1 MKKIEN
7 EYLLSLQY
15 ELSRYTDRTDL
26 VELTA
31 ENVARVEFMI
41 RNNSRYA
48 GKNNQSAT
56 DWLEE
61 FAKALNGQ
69 PTQESYEK
77 IVFEVVSG
85 IDRTNSTHIN
95 ADGVGREELTNR
107 IVSIDKE
114 KLYQYLKNPQED
126 NYKLIEILS
135 TPTHPVDP
143 NKHARSN
150 YSFATK
156 FCHYTA
162 FHLFKG
168 ETEQDNF
175 SIYDSIVAQN
185 IGKYADYYGIKMPND
200 IGLNYTSFI
209 TLVDDIIK
217 ASGDKISR
225 NGFDHLLWYVNKKD
239 VNTQICNHFLIHKT
253 QHCALCHTD
262 FEGIAQ
268 FNVYCC
274 ESCGTQHVI
283 CPTCMS
289 TAPTCPSC
297 NGHLLTNDD
306 YIEKYGITDIYG
318 NHIEVKGGRVLH

>member
-1 MKKIEN
+1 MNKIET

-15 ELSRYTDRTDL
+15 ELSRYRERPDL

-31 ENVARVEFMI
+31 DNVARVEFMI

-48 GKNNQSAT
+48 GKNNQST
-56 DWLEE
+56 TYWLEE

-77 IVFEVVSG
+77 VVSEVVSG

-114 KLYQYLKNPQED
+114 KLYQYLKNPKQD
-126 NYKLIEILS
+126 NYELIKILS
-135 TPTHPVDP
+135 EKTHPVNP
-143 NKHARSN
+143 NMHARSN

-162 FHLFKG
+162 FTLFKG

-175 SIYDSIVAQN
+175 SIFDSIVARN
-185 IGKYADYYGIKMPND
+185 IGKYANYFKIEKPND
-200 IGLNYTSFI
+200 VDSNYNSFI
-209 TLVDDIIK
+209 TLIDAIIK

-225 NGFDHLLWYVNKKD
+225 NGFDHLLWYINK
-239 VNTQICNHFLIHKT
+239 I
-253 QHCALCHTD
+253 
-262 FEGIAQ
+262 
-268 FNVYCC
+268 
-274 ESCGTQHVI
+274 S
-283 CPTCMS
+283 
-289 TAPTCPSC
+289 
-297 NGHLLTNDD
+297 
-306 YIEKYGITDIYG
+306 
-318 NHIEVKGGRVLH
+318 